1 MAFRF
6 KQFSV
11 EDSLSAMKIGTD
23 SVILGAWADVIDAK
37 NIMDVGTGCGLLAL
51 MCAQRSDA
59 LITAIDID
67 INACKQAENN
77 FKDSPW
83 SNRLQ
88 CIHLSLKDFTKTQMV
103 KGTTLFD
110 HIITN
115 PPYFNNSLKS
125 PDTGRN
131 TARHNDDLP
140 FNSLLEDCSTLLNT
154 NGKLSVIIPFSENG
168 QFESLAT
175 DYELTVTRKLIIL
188 PKTEKEPNRIL
199 MEFTKGESD
208 HIETGQLSIR
218 DLHRNYT
225 KEYVKLTELFYLG
238 LHVG

>member
-1 MAFRF
+1 M
-6 KQFSV
+6 
-11 EDSLSAMKIGTD
+11 
-23 SVILGAWADVIDAK
+23 
-37 NIMDVGTGCGLLAL
+37 
-51 MCAQRSDA
+51 
-59 LITAIDID
+59 
-67 INACKQAENN
+67 
-77 FKDSPW
+77 
-83 SNRLQ
+83 
-88 CIHLSLKDFTKTQMV
+88 
-103 KGTTLFD
+103 
-110 HIITN
+110 
-115 PPYFNNSLKS
+115 
-125 PDTGRN
+125 
-131 TARHNDDLP
+131 P

-218 DLHRNYT
+218 DLHGNYT